1 MKKWIIIAA
10 VAVVLITAFVI
21 IRGNGGG
28 AAFAKYDFAEVTR
41 GDLENVITAT
51 GALSAVGTVEV
62 GTQVS
67 GTIAHAY
74 ADYNETVRRG
84 QVLAVLDTTMLAA
97 SVRDARANQMKMEA
111 QYEQAIRD
119 HGRVEELFEQGLV
132 SDAEI
137 EESRTSVKSAEA
149 SLLGA
154 EASLDRQVANR
165 SYAVIR
171 SPIDGT
177 VIMRNVERGQTVA
190 ASFSTP
196 TLFTIA
202 EDLQVMEIRAM
213 VDESDIGQIEEG
225 QSVRF
230 TVEAYIDEVFLGTVR
245 QVWLQPETISNVV
258 NYTVVVDA
266 ENDRGLLLPGM
277 TATVDFLLD
286 SLHDVLLI
294 PNSALSIQPDDAMI
308 EEIRAAMRERMGGEN
323 GAPGGSNG
331 SPGGQPGGGSQSTP
345 GGQSATGGSPQG
357 RPSGGAS
364 SGGASSAHSSG
375 MRAFG
380 DVKRLW
386 YLDEDRNLLVARVKT
401 GPSDGR
407 LTQVVESDEVTEG
420 LSVISK
426 VNEDPN
432 ADDSR
437 PGGIFSTMGRRR

>member
-10 VAVVLITAFVI
+10 LVVVLVVTLVI

-28 AAFAKYDFAEVTR
+28 AAFARYDFAEITR

-74 ADYNETVRRG
+74 ADYNETVHRG
-84 QVLAVLDTTMLAA
+84 QILAVLDTTMLAA
-97 SVRDARANQMKMEA
+97 SVRDARANEMKAES
-111 QYEQAIRD
+111 QYEQAQRA
-119 HGRVEELFEQGLV
+119 HARVVELFEQGLV

-137 EESRTSVKSAEA
+137 EESLTNVKSAEA

-154 EASLDRQVANR
+154 EASLDRQRANR

-202 EDLQVMEIRAM
+202 EDLRVMEIRAM

-230 TVEAYIDEVFLGTVR
+230 TVEAYIDEVFSGTVR

-266 ENDRGLLLPGM
+266 ENDEGLLLPGM

-286 SLHDVLLI
+286 SLHEVLLV
-294 PNSALSIQPDDAMI
+294 PNSALSIQPDDTMI
-308 EEIRAAMRERMGGEN
+308 EEIREAMRERMGDGN
-323 GAPGGSNG
+323 GAPDGSNG
-331 SPGGQPGGGSQSTP
+331 STGGQPNGGSERASD
-345 GGQSATGGSPQG
+345 GQSATGGRPQG
-357 RPSGGAS
+357 RPSGGAP
-364 SGGASSAHSSG
+364 SGGMSSAHSNG

-386 YLDEDRNLLVARVKT
+386 YLDEEGNLLVARVKT

-407 LTQVVESDEVTEG
+407 LTQVIESDEVTEG

-432 ADDSR
+432 ANDSR
-437 PGGIFSTMGRRR
+437 PGGIFSPMGRRR